1 MRGKRHCIL
10 RQGDGDR
17 NIPAYAGK
25 TNTENRSVLHTAEH
39 PRVCGEN
46 LTCVVYKDNSAG
58 TSPRMRGKRRRWPH
72 ELHWCRNIPAYAG
85 KTYGVDGRHENLP
98 EHPRVCGENSL
109 SPNLFHN
116 LIGTS
121 PRMRGKLRGWPPD
134 TQRHRNI
141 PAYAG
146 KTGYAP
152 VISSNIWEHPRVCGE
167 NLFRLFLSRILVG
180 TSPRMRGKHFQR
192 KHQGSSPRNIPAYA
206 GKTA

>member
-85 KTYGVDGRHENLP
+85 KTRRVTTGYQHLP
-98 EHPRVCGENSL
+98 EHPRVCGENL
-109 SPNLFHN
+109 DQFDQAGAKT
-116 LIGTS
+116 GTS
-121 PRMRGKLRGWPPD
+121 PRMRGKLRVTEGKPKVGG
-134 TQRHRNI
+134 NI

-146 KTGYAP
+146 KT
-152 VISSNIWEHPRVCGE
+152 
-167 NLFRLFLSRILVG
+167 
-180 TSPRMRGKHFQR
+180 QR
-192 KHQGSSPRNIPAYA
+192 K
-206 GKTA
+206 TARKNP